1 MAPYKQLNDFSVHR
15 PFTHSS
21 HPTQHQPNK
30 RNLRLLI
37 EPLKMVSMKSVI
49 GESIWF
55 REMKVRIWRRPFK
68 TSNILENRQQLYLI
82 KYIPSSSGFSDVH
95 WILGDH
101 QRSHTNITAT
111 KEQNRTPN
119 ISFSLS
125 IYHSVSFEEDAHI
138 PHNVFCQIP
147 WVSFWMWWGLW
158 RQCCWLSSHRG
169 LAGGKGHGL

>member
-30 RNLRLLI
+30 RDLRLL
-37 EPLKMVSMKSVI
+37 EPLKKVSMKSVI

-147 WVSFWMWWGLW
+147 WVSSLSWWWLW
-158 RQCCWLSSHRG
+158 RQCCW
-169 LAGGKGHGL
+169 